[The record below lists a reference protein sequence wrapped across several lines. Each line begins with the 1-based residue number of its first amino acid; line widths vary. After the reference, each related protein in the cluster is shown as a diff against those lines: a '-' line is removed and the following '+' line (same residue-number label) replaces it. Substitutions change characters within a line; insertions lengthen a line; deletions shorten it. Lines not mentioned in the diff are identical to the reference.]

1 MNRINFY
8 ITLYIIIKV
17 YVGMNDVLHRL
28 VSKLSHVLILH
39 VICWDVLM
47 SRYLQCNMILYIYQ
61 GRPVNNL
68 HIVSCKIKECLFDNY
83 FLNRS
88 KCRKPSLE
96 PWFSWYLCH
105 LF

>member
-39 VICWDVLM
+39 VIAGMFL
-47 SRYLQCNMILYIYQ
+47 SRYLQCNMILYIS
-61 GRPVNNL
+61 RET
-68 HIVSCKIKECLFDNY
+68 S
-83 FLNRS
+83 
-88 KCRKPSLE
+88 
-96 PWFSWYLCH
+96 
-105 LF
+105 

>member
-39 VICWDVLM
+39 VICWDVF
-47 SRYLQCNMILYIYQ
+47 
-61 GRPVNNL
+61 VT
-68 HIVSCKIKECLFDNY
+68 LFTI
-83 FLNRS
+83 
-88 KCRKPSLE
+88 
-96 PWFSWYLCH
+96 
-105 LF
+105 